1 MCARAGQGQVW
12 SAACV
17 FESMSSS
24 SVILPRFP
32 SFLVEHNFV
41 APFVPFC

>member
-17 FESMSSS
+17 FESMSS